1 MFMDLDYLSVND
13 MQNKNLVNIQAPSPR
28 AWSITHAYHCA
39 ILFLIAIFYRPTTN
53 PLHKHKPALGIGYG
67 AVGRTAS
74 GEQSDVF

>member
-1 MFMDLDYLSVND
+1 ML
-13 MQNKNLVNIQAPSPR
+13 
-28 AWSITHAYHCA
+28 ITA